1 MLIIAIR
8 EDVIRGGEVIIKF
21 VLRENPAF
29 LSYFSFSYFLLLRL
43 IIKAFSLISLVIL
56 NFFCYI

>member
-8 EDVIRGGEVIIKF
+8 GGVIRRGEVIIKF

-29 LSYFSFSYFLLLRL
+29 PSYFSF
-43 IIKAFSLISLVIL
+43 
-56 NFFCYI
+56 

>member
-8 EDVIRGGEVIIKF
+8 GSVIKGREVIIRF

-29 LSYFSFSYFLLLRL
+29 PSYFSF
-43 IIKAFSLISLVIL
+43 
-56 NFFCYI
+56 

>member
-8 EDVIRGGEVIIKF
+8 GGIIRGGEVIIQI

-29 LSYFSFSYFLLLRL
+29 LSYFGF
-43 IIKAFSLISLVIL
+43 
-56 NFFCYI
+56 